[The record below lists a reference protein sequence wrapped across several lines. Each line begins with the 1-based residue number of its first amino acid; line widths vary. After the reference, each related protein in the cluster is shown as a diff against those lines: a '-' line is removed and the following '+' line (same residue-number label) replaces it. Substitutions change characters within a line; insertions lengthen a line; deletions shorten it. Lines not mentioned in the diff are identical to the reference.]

1 MEVIAVDQDPLGK
14 QGMGEGRGERREE
27 RGERGG
33 RGERREGRGERGEEN
48 LMKSFAG
55 ARIVGGELNLT
66 SSEVYNTTNVW
77 GMSILFGGEVGVRW
91 R

>member
-14 QGMGEGRGERREE
+14 QGMERGEGRGERREG

-33 RGERREGRGERGEEN
+33 RGERREGRGEEN

-77 GMSILFGGEVGVRW
+77 GMSILFGEVGVRW
-91 R
+91 G